1 MCAARFGAYELHDLL
16 ALKQGGVGVLV
27 SVAKDSCKVLLNK
40 ARATCL
46 PACLCRAIQHCCP
59 SAFECCMPAQLMAI
73 VHKDDRW
80 HATLLPYSQLVM
92 CSLEH

>member
-46 PACLCRAIQHCCP
+46 PACLCRAIQHC
-59 SAFECCMPAQLMAI
+59 
-73 VHKDDRW
+73 
-80 HATLLPYSQLVM
+80 
-92 CSLEH
+92 